1 MSIEQIL
8 NHFNKIQLGDIAP
21 QELVQMDKP
30 DLELVLSIT
39 LPSGTDI
46 AKSVEEVM
54 KWQQANLDIM
64 KK

>member
-8 NHFNKIQLGDIAP
+8 NHFNKIQLGDIAS
-21 QELVQMDKP
+21 QELSQMDKP

-46 AKSVEEVM
+46 AKSVEEVL
-54 KWQQANLDIM
+54 KWQQTNLDIM
-64 KK
+64 RK